1 MFGLVKQLKNVQH
14 RTPLGWLQLRKDRTK
29 LLTAL
34 AGIAFADIMVFLQL
48 GFQDALFRSN
58 TQYPRH
64 VIADLVIVSTQARS
78 FNQTYTFPRRR
89 LLQAMDID
97 GVASADA
104 LYINAVTWRNP
115 ETREKGS
122 LSILGQNPDRP
133 TFQLPEVNAQLDVI
147 KLPDTVLFDKA
158 GRGET
163 QALIDQVEQGKTVT
177 TEIGLRTVT
186 LGGLFE
192 LGASFAADGA
202 MITSDQ
208 NFLRFFPKREAGV
221 VSMGLIDL
229 QPDADPLVVQQQ
241 LDTYL
246 AEDVQVFTYD
256 QYIEFEENELRTNS
270 SIAFIFGVGSA
281 MGFVVGVVIVYQV
294 LSTDVNAHMAEY
306 ATFKAMGYQDGY
318 LLGVVFEEALILSIL
333 GFFPSLVVSIGLYQL
348 TAAATALS
356 IVMPVSRAVFIL
368 AMTVVMCGLSGAI
381 ATRRLQAADPADVF

>member
-1 MFGLVKQLKNVQH
+1 MFGLVKQFQKIQH
-14 RTPLGWLQLRKDRTK
+14 RTPLGWLQLRKDRAK

-34 AGIAFADIMVFLQL
+34 AGIAFADMMVFLQL

-89 LLQAMDID
+89 LLQARDID

-104 LYINAVTWRNP
+104 LYINSVTWRNP

-122 LSILGQNPDRP
+122 LSVLGQNPARP
-133 TFQLPEVNAQLDVI
+133 TFRLPEVNDQLDVI

-158 GRGET
+158 GRGDT
-163 QALIDQVEQGKTVT
+163 QTLIEQVEQGQTVT

-192 LGASFAADGA
+192 LGASFATDGA
-202 MITSDQ
+202 LITSDQ
-208 NFLRFFPKREAGV
+208 NFLRFFPNREAGV

-229 QPDADPLVVQQQ
+229 EPSADPVIVQQH

-246 AEDVQVFTYD
+246 ADDVQVFTYD
-256 QYIEFEENELRTNS
+256 QYLEFEETELSTNS
-270 SIAFIFGVGSA
+270 PIAMIFGVGSA
-281 MGFVVGVVIVYQV
+281 LGFIVGVVIVYQV
-294 LSTDVNAHMAEY
+294 LSTDVNTHMAEY

-318 LLGVVFEEALILSIL
+318 LLGVVFEEALILSVL
-333 GFFPSLVVSIGLYQL
+333 GFAPSVVVSLGLYQL
-348 TAAATALS
+348 IAQATALS
-356 IVMPVSRAVFIL
+356 IVMPMSRAIFVL
-368 AMTVVMCGLSGAI
+368 VMTFVMCGLSGAI